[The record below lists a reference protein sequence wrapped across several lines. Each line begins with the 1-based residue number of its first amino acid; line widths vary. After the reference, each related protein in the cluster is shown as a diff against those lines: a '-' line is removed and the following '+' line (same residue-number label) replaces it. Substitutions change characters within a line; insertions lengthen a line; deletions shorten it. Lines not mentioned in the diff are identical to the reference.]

1 MIGNYEEETRS
12 PLKIPSQSNSRTR
25 TLLPANHHRPTKTR
39 TMSVNLHFFHTKKTI
54 KKTGINFTFIRLIF
68 ALHRAQTRTQRW
80 TGVWERNSSKSG
92 EENEYKKEGK
102 NVKNST
108 SIPIEYN
115 YIKWFAYKKGTKR
128 MHETFY
134 EWNFFILRFLRYS
147 FSLVLARFYYIY

>member
-1 MIGNYEEETRS
+1 MSLWWWLEIMRKKLAIRLRS
-12 PLKIPSQSNSRTR
+12 PHSQMFRTR
-25 TLLPANHHRPTKTR
+25 TLLSANHHPPTKTR
-39 TMSVNLHFFHTKKTI
+39 TMSVNLHFFHKKTI
-54 KKTGINFTFIRLIF
+54 KKTGINFTLIRLIF
-68 ALHRAQTRTQRW
+68 ALHRAQTKTQRW

-92 EENEYKKEGK
+92 EENECKKEGK

-128 MHETFY
+128 MHGTFY

-147 FSLVLARFYYIY
+147 FFPPYIY